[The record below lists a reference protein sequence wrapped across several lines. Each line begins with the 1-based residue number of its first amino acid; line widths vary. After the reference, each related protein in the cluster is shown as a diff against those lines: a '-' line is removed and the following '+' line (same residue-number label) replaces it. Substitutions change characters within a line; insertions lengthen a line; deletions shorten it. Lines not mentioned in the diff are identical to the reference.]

1 MWALS
6 GEGQAQ
12 AAPHRLRHAHLEFQP
27 VNHRGVVFHD
37 TLPTQLLTPQS
48 SSPPSPGIA
57 QNPFIPRLKNG
68 LRDPARLPDGSLPV
82 FFVASSIR
90 SSPVANGSWA
100 FILRM
105 LIWPF
110 MRPSSYRRSWVGR
123 PGPEQ
128 KQREWTSIRAAL
140 LSCAAPS
147 SSKDLSPKE
156 NS

>member
-1 MWALS
+1 MRAFS

-12 AAPHRLRHAHLEFQP
+12 AAPTLKLRHAHLEFQS

-48 SSPPSPGIA
+48 SSPASQGID

-68 LRDPARLPDGSLPV
+68 LPDRLPDGSLPV
-82 FFVASSIR
+82 FLVASSIR

-105 LIWPF
+105 LIWAF
-110 MRPSSYRRSWVGR
+110 RRPCSHRRSWVGGR
-123 PGPEQ
+123 GQEQ
-128 KQREWTSIRAAL
+128 RLRQWTVIRVAL
-140 LSCAAPS
+140 LSCADPS
-147 SSKDLSPKE
+147 SYKDLSPKE
-156 NS
+156 NG